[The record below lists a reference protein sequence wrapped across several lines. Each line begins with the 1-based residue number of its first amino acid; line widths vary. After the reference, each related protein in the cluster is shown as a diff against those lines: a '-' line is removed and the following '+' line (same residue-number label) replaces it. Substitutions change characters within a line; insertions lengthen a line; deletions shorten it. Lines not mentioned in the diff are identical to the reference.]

1 MKNIQ
6 ELLNKFKIK
15 AKDIT
20 LFEMAFTHSSFNADA
35 KTKHHDY
42 ERLEFLGDSVLGCVV
57 AELAY
62 KARSD
67 LDQGSLTKL
76 KSSLVN
82 TKSLASFALEYHFD
96 KYIRVGNSF
105 TGNIALSN
113 HLLEDVFEAF
123 IGAMYLDQGFV
134 KTRLFLISTLY
145 KDVQKFKMDDME
157 DYKSR
162 LQEEMQSEHRESV
175 KYVIVKETGPSHNR
189 HFIAL
194 VTFEGLVLGTGEGSS
209 KKEAEQMAAKE
220 ALNKKAMK

>member
-6 ELLNKFKIK
+6 DLLLKFKIK
-15 AKDIT
+15 VKDIS

-62 KARSD
+62 KARPD

-82 TKSLASFALEYHFD
+82 SKSLAAFALEYHFD
-96 KYIRVGNSF
+96 EYIRVGNSF
-105 TGNIALSN
+105 SGNISLSS

-123 IGAMYLDQGFV
+123 IGAMYLDQGFAI
-134 KTRLFLISTLY
+134 TRRFLISTLY
-145 KDVQKFKMDDME
+145 KDVQKFKMEKTE
-157 DYKSR
+157 DFKSR

-175 KYVIVKETGPSHNR
+175 KYSIIKESGPSHNR
-189 HFIAL
+189 HFIAS
-194 VTFEGLVLGTGEGSS
+194 VSFEGLVLGVGQGSS

-220 ALNKKAMK
+220 ALHKKAMK